1 MALALRLAVALLVGA
16 ASFVT
21 LGPSASS
28 RPVHWGIAAIAVVA
42 SPVVVIVLLWLDVRG
57 DRSPRNEVKLLARD
71 ERWGFSWLG
80 LTMAA
85 AALSGAACGRALARL
100 GRGEPFVTA
109 DVALIALAIGVLI
122 GLYYGRSLAGVAA
135 GDT

>member
-85 AALSGAACGRALARL
+85 AALSGAACGGAR
-100 GRGEPFVTA
+100 GRRG
-109 DVALIALAIGVLI
+109 
-122 GLYYGRSLAGVAA
+122 
-135 GDT
+135 